1 MCTVSI
7 IALRHGFRLVSNR
20 DEQHTRPESAA
31 PAWRA
36 IPSAAGAGAPMA
48 EAPGLR
54 AIWPADLRADG
65 SEGGT
70 WIGASERGLALTLLN
85 YNLTPAPALPGEA
98 RSRGDLIPSLLHLNS
113 AHAVAAA
120 LHEADLSAFA
130 PFRLIAV
137 ERATPEEAVMVA
149 EVRWNRVS
157 VSSVWHRAPVCFASS
172 GLGDHLV
179 EVRLPL
185 FERLVAS
192 EVDRIHEG
200 DADSEVDP
208 DGGVDRLA
216 AIQDAFHA
224 HAWPDR
230 RHVSVMM
237 HREAA
242 RTVST
247 TAVEV
252 VRDGWTGRARVR
264 MDYRPIP
271 AEAAANHVGAM
282 HE

>member
-1 MCTVSI
+1 MCTVSV

-36 IPSAAGAGAPMA
+36 MPGAAGETPVGG
-48 EAPGLR
+48 GLR

-85 YNLTPAPALPGEA
+85 YNLTPAPALPEEP

-137 ERATPEEAVMVA
+137 ERPTPEEAVLVA
-149 EVRWNRVS
+149 EVRWNRS
-157 VSSVWHRAPVCFASS
+157 TVSSAWHRAPVCFASS

-185 FERLVAS
+185 FERIVAS
-192 EVDRIHEG
+192 EIDRVHEG
-200 DADSEVDP
+200 DP
-208 DGGVDRLA
+208 DGGVDAGRDALA

-224 HAWPDR
+224 HAWPER

-237 HREAA
+237 HRDAA

-252 VRDGWTGRARVR
+252 VRDGGTGRARVQ
-264 MDYRPIP
+264 MDYTPVP
-271 AEAAANHVGAM
+271 VEAAANQVGAAS
-282 HE
+282 E